1 MNRQYVLL
9 LLGLAL
15 LFSKSSYSQLSVSE
29 ITSSSA
35 KVSFPN
41 PNNDT
46 KTIILESRTPED
58 TIIFKEDFSNIPLVP
73 IGEMIAGRVV
83 PSTLPNMYTE
93 YPGCQAQN
101 IASKFDRP
109 EIPSNVRCYLSKP
122 STSSYP
128 SCFIT
133 SIIDLSMSDKFN
145 LEFVNHYVQGSIS
158 TNLYISILDKHG
170 TYQPIDTITTPMD
183 DQDFNNYNFEFDKSN
198 STLSSLEIDY
208 SKTRIKFQLNGGNLT
223 TTTTIDDIKILYPES
238 TIVRKSFDISDYIE
252 INNLIPSR
260 TYSVYLEND
269 ENSIINFTTNNELY
283 INPVADYSPY
293 NAEINY
299 ISTKINTKLVIN
311 QISKNNTYND
321 STIFADD
328 LFISKYIC
336 AGTATNN
343 KGVEIYNGT
352 GRDICLEDYTIQTH
366 FNGNSLHIMSFTDKD
381 TIYSGE
387 AFLYSYLRTNSPN
400 IQNTKTFVSIN
411 PNHTAVSLLINGN
424 DAIAL
429 FKNNDT
435 IDVFG
440 DLINPPATCWEEH
453 NKKFKTDK
461 AIIKRKPSIRKGSPT
476 NKNTSIGLVAN
487 KVSTFLRDEWDLI
500 YSGNSPTTDDLS
512 TVGTHVMTG
521 AMNIPIDTNE
531 MEELIDKSTNLGNE
545 KYAYLLEEL
554 EEDTFYEI
562 YLAADTGSSGNTGTI
577 ESNRMRFRTGKVTER
592 NSNTGNWNDGD
603 WTKGVPTERDYAVI
617 GSTDK
622 LTIPEN
628 EIARAKRVILK
639 TDDNHNRAELR
650 NYGEME
656 IDEFEIKVR
665 LEGHGGEDNLG
676 WYLLG
681 MPVNIDT
688 ENNPEQTI
696 NNLEDSLGIGGNDDL
711 YYWQAE
717 YSDDNN
723 NEGRWVNYK
732 SIPPE
737 TGDFFTNERGYL
749 ISYEND
755 KTINFS
761 GQIKNED
768 SYNLLDNI
776 TFESNASNWYLFH
789 NPYPFTISYSN
800 IDKTKVSNP
809 NLLDYNSLNYT
820 PLNPWDVNT
829 YKIPPYTGFFV
840 QVNVSGDNELVITK
854 EENNN
859 SAKSNDVL
867 INYFNMD
874 ISSSSG
880 YDKTKVVIIEGG
892 SDEYNYVYDNRKLN
906 GLGMSPEISSL
917 INNES
922 YAIKTIADFE
932 DSLWIDLNVVIKQPG
947 INDIGLEIMDTA
959 NLEEIV
965 LIDKTDYS
973 LLFDFLQDSIYS
985 QSYSVGEYDNLRL
998 LIKKRKT
1005 NTLEDIANNSD
1016 IIIVQEGNRAVV
1028 TSSNKINSLELINM
1042 KGQIINMNKNK
1053 NSIIIPEKGV
1063 FILKVI
1069 TSEKEYNK
1077 KLINL

>member
-9 LLGLAL
+9 LLGFAL

-58 TIIFKEDFSNIPLVP
+58 TIIFKEDFSKLPRRIPAHAF
-73 IGEMIAGRVV
+73 AGYFV
-83 PSTLPNMYTE
+83 PSALPNSYTE

-101 IASKFDRP
+101 IASIDLYTNTTDPQMCILSRSY
-109 EIPSNVRCYLSKP
+109 SNSEP
-122 STSSYP
+122 P

-133 SIIDLSMSDKFN
+133 PYINLSEVG
-145 LEFVNHYVQGSIS
+145 EFRIRFSNHLPSSVT
-158 TNLYISILDKHG
+158 TNTTKLYISIMDING
-170 TYQPIDTITTPMD
+170 QYTNIDSLVVADANTQVIYYDETFPL
-183 DQDFNNYNFEFDKSN
+183 QDLPNNIDFSN
-198 STLSSLEIDY
+198 T
-208 SKTRIKFQLNGGNLT
+208 KIKFEIGFQNNRT
-223 TTTTIDDIKILYPES
+223 ATK
-238 TIVRKSFDISDYIE
+238 ISDLFITYEDIIVNIIPYTTNDNSLT
-252 INNLIPSR
+252 INNLAPNKSYRLYFADNPDDATNFQTKEMLQVNEVNIHPK
-260 TYSVYLEND
+260 SV
-269 ENSIINFTTNNELY
+269 IIEFSSSH
-283 INPVADYSPY
+283 PDS
-293 NAEINY
+293 
-299 ISTKINTKLVIN
+299 KLVIK
-311 QISKNNTYND
+311 QLSKNNSYAD
-321 STIFADD
+321 STILAKD

-336 AGTATNN
+336 TGMKNR
-343 KGVEIYNGT
+343 GVEIYNGT
-352 GRDICLEDYTIQTH
+352 GEDICLVDYTINTFFSSSNTQT
-366 FNGNSLHIMSFTDKD
+366 LSFTDED
-381 TIYSGE
+381 TIHSNSCILFCYNTIE
-387 AFLYSYLRTNSPN
+387 AMNITNIKAFVYKNSHPTGTPSY
-400 IQNTKTFVSIN
+400 
-411 PNHTAVSLLINGN
+411 INGD

-429 FKNNDT
+429 YKNNNI
-435 IDVFG
+435 IDIFG
-440 DLINPPATCWEEH
+440 HSARTSNWTWKINNITY
-453 NKKFKTDK
+453 NTSQVVL
-461 AIIKRKPSIRKGSPT
+461 KRKEGINQGRITP
-476 NKNTSIGLVAN
+476 
-487 KVSTFLRDEWDLI
+487 LRDDLTDGNPNSMNWFLTNEWDII
-500 YSGNSPTTDDLS
+500 YSGNAPNASHLS

-531 MEELIDKSTNLGNE
+531 VEELIDKSTSLGNE
-545 KYAYLLEEL
+545 KYTYLLEGL

-562 YLAADTGSSGNTGTI
+562 CLVADTGSSGNTGTI

-639 TDDNHNRAELR
+639 TDDSHNRAELR

-656 IDEFEIKVR
+656 IDEFVIEVG
-665 LEGHGGEDNLG
+665 LVGYTLDTNG